1 MSNELWVR
9 YKNKNINTNFLWS
22 SSDCVDDLSLSGFD
36 NTLQRNGVFLNIDEI
51 HSFEKNFKKIFSNN
65 KIYNDL
71 RKKSFGIWEKNS
83 TRKKI
88 LGKLTV

>member
-1 MSNELWVR
+1 MNYGLGIRTRILTLISYGLPV
-9 YKNKNINTNFLWS
+9 I
-22 SSDCVDDLSLSGFD
+22 VDDLSLSGFD